1 MADDTI
7 EKTGAI
13 RGQED
18 LYRCGLQHGAKR
30 QELYYGDKNDLGR
43 LQGEPSLGIVV
54 LYDLSGSN
62 IEQGDFIN
70 CAIEIDWNGTPMELL
85 QFLNGIEASMGRVR
99 GKKNGPRIIDLDI
112 LLYGSKIVNE
122 DMLTI
127 PHKELHRRKFAIL
140 PCLEIEPDL
149 VLTKPLASFLSE
161 IGDDQKVTRLEHIA
175 FSEDD

>member
-1 MADDTI
+1 MDRKI
-7 EKTGAI
+7 FIGVGSNM
-13 RGQED
+13 GQS
-18 LYRCGLQHGAKR
+18 
-30 QELYYGDKNDLGR
+30 DKNC
-43 LQGEPSLGIVV
+43 IMAIKMI
-54 LYDLSGSN
+54 SGDFRVNLRSVSSFYTTSPVSN

-140 PCLEIEPDL
+140 PCLEIEPYL